1 SSSIMLAAYPP
12 FGIASVSFVGLSS
25 FLIMIGIYS
34 SAVSLAHDVKLR
46 ELIRSST
53 FEQTRLLDSIGTA
66 HMESEITGRVL
77 KIVKDNRDKMEEE
90 TGVKASFTDEEL
102 IDYLNLVHDEV
113 RMQRRKKGDFN
124 DSNLH

>member
-1 SSSIMLAAYPP
+1 
-12 FGIASVSFVGLSS
+12 
-25 FLIMIGIYS
+25 
-34 SAVSLAHDVKLR
+34 
-46 ELIRSST
+46 
-53 FEQTRLLDSIGTA
+53 
-66 HMESEITGRVL
+66 MESEITGRVL